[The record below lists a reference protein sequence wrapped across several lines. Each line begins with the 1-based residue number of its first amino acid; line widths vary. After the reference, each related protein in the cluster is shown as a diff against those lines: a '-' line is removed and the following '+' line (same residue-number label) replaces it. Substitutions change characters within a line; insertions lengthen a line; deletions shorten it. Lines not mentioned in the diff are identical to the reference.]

1 MADKAPAFEVER
13 DGYTISTDLSRLDF
27 AVIHGFLRG
36 SYWSPGIPRD
46 VVERAA
52 QNSLCFGVYQGPAQ
66 VGYCRIISDYAT
78 FAYLADVFIL
88 AEHRGQGLGKW
99 MLATVKNHPS
109 LQAIRHWVLF
119 TADAHGLYAQ
129 FGFIVSPASAER
141 LMVWHDPAY
150 EVLRAKS
157 STKGSLSGR

>member
-1 MADKAPAFEVER
+1 MPPLPALLQVEK
-13 DGYTISTDLSRLDF
+13 GSYAISTDPDRLDF
-27 AVIHGFLRG
+27 DVIHSFLSQ
-36 SYWSPGIPRD
+36 SYWSPGIPKA

-52 QNSLCFGVYQGPAQ
+52 QNSLCFGVYRGAAQ
-66 VGYCRIISDYAT
+66 VGFSRIISDYAT

-88 AEHRGQGLGKW
+88 PEHRGIGLSKW
-99 MLATVKNHPS
+99 MMATIKSHPS

-157 STKGSLSGR
+157 STKG

>member
-1 MADKAPAFEVER
+1 MADKPPALEVER
-13 DGYTISTDLSRLDF
+13 GGYAISTDPARLDF
-27 AVIHGFLRG
+27 GVIHGFLRE

-52 QNSLCFGVYQGPAQ
+52 QNSLSFGVYQDAAQ

-88 AEHRGQGLGKW
+88 AEHRGQGLSKW
-99 MLATVKNHPS
+99 MMATVKSHPS

-129 FGFIVSPASAER
+129 FGFVASPASTER

-150 EVLRAKS
+150 AELVA
-157 STKGSLSGR
+157 